1 MKKSFSVLLILRK
14 DKKGLDGRCP
24 INVQVTLNS
33 KVMKLPTNQKINPND
48 WDSKNHCCV
57 GKGFSELNILL
68 DEMANR
74 LRKFCLSKITNEE
87 PLNFD
92 LIKDYHTGISLN
104 CFYRVFEK
112 TFDIIKTNRKF
123 SEATIYK
130 YDLLK
135 SNLKQ
140 FKSKIDVSQI
150 DIFFI
155 NNFEKFL
162 IAKGA
167 GVHGTCSNHTKLNAI
182 INQALK
188 LKLMKE
194 NPYVNKEFKVES
206 KKMNFITPDEL
217 IKFSKVDVSNDAGLQ
232 LTKDRFLF
240 ACYTGLAHIDVNN
253 LKKGNLDLKQGAI
266 ILNRQKT
273 GKRVEIPLNKKI
285 KLLILKY
292 FAGKN
297 DDDLLFPT
305 VTNQN
310 DNRRLKIFGEKINL
324 KFGLCFHD
332 GRHTFGSHMVNYL
345 NVPITQVCEL
355 MGHSDISITARYA
368 NTNLSILKEA
378 MKKMD

>member
-14 DKKGLDGRCP
+14 DKKGRDGKCP
-24 INVQVTLNS
+24 IYVQVTLNS
-33 KVMKLPTNQKINPND
+33 KVTKLPTNQKINLKD
-48 WDSKNHCCV
+48 WDSKNHCCI
-57 GKGFSELNILL
+57 GKGFGELNIYL
-68 DEMANR
+68 DELANR

-92 LIKDYHTGISLN
+92 LIKDYHVGINMN
-104 CFYRVFEK
+104 CFYRIFEK
-112 TFDIIKTNRKF
+112 SFEIINTNRKF
-123 SEATIYK
+123 YEATIYK

-135 SNLKQ
+135 RNLKE

-150 DIFFI
+150 DIFFV

-162 IAKGA
+162 IAKGS
-167 GVHGTCSNHTKLNAI
+167 GVHGTCSNHTKLDAI
-182 INQALK
+182 INQAVK

-194 NPYVNKEFKVES
+194 NPYVNKEYKVES
-206 KKMNFITPDEL
+206 KKMNFLTPEEL
-217 IKFSKVDVSNDAGLQ
+217 IKFSKVNIGNDAGMI

-240 ACYTGLAHIDVNN
+240 SCYTGLAHVDINN
-253 LKKGNLDLKQGAI
+253 LKKGNLDLKKGAI
-266 ILNRQKT
+266 VLNRQKT
-273 GKRVEIPLNKKI
+273 GKIVEIPLNKKI
-285 KLLILKY
+285 KLLIIKY
-292 FAGKN
+292 FAGKT
-297 DDDLLFPT
+297 DEDLLFPT

-324 KFGLCFHD
+324 KFSLCFHD

-345 NVPITQVCEL
+345 NVPITQVKEL
-355 MGHSDISITARYA
+355 MGHSDISITAGYA

>member
-14 DKKGLDGRCP
+14 DKKRVDGKCP
-24 INVQVTLNS
+24 IYVQVTLNS
-33 KVMKLPTNQKINPND
+33 KVTKLPTNQKINPKD

-57 GKGFSELNILL
+57 GKGFAELNILL
-68 DEMANR
+68 DEIANR
-74 LRKFCLSKITNEE
+74 LRKFCLSRITNEE

-92 LIKDYHTGISLN
+92 LIKDYHSGISLN
-104 CFYRVFEK
+104 CFYRIFEK
-112 TFDIIKTNRKF
+112 SFDIINTNRKF

-135 SNLKQ
+135 KNLKE
-140 FKSKIDVSQI
+140 FKSKIDVSQM

-162 IAKGA
+162 IAKGC
-167 GVHGTCSNHTKLNAI
+167 GIHGTSSNHTKLNAI

-194 NPYVNKEFKVES
+194 NPYVNKDFKAES
-206 KKMNFITPDEL
+206 KKMNFLTPDEL
-217 IKFSKVDVSNDAGLQ
+217 TKFSKIDTGNDVGLQ

-240 ACYTGLAHIDVNN
+240 SCYTGIPHVDINN
-253 LKKGNLDLKQGAI
+253 LKKGNIDLKKGVI

-273 GKRVEIPLNKKI
+273 RKLVEIPMNKKI
-285 KLLILKY
+285 KLLIVRY
-292 FAGKN
+292 FAGKT
-297 DDDLLFPT
+297 DEDLLFPT
-305 VTNQN
+305 VANQN
-310 DNRRLKIFGEKINL
+310 DNRRLKKLGEKINL

-332 GRHTFGSHMVNYL
+332 GRHTFGSYMVNYL
-345 NVPITQVCEL
+345 NIPITQVCEL